1 MSTAPAIILQL
12 SGVGLRYGE
21 AAAVL
26 HDIQLRLEA
35 GSFHFLSGPTGAGK
49 TSLLRLMSLALPPS
63 TGTMRLFG
71 QDIATLDRAGIA
83 ALRQRVG
90 VVFQDFR
97 LLEHLSSFD
106 NVALP
111 LRINGADED
120 ETARFVADMLG
131 WLGLGDKLDALPA
144 DLSMG
149 QRQMICI
156 ARAVVGKPRLLLA
169 DEPTSNIDAKNA
181 DRLMNLF
188 IQLHKLGTA
197 VVFATHS
204 QSLLERYP
212 YPILEMT
219 AGRLSPPRRPRAATG
234 PDGPPVGP
242 SDGSTSEAPSPEPAP
257 GEPGPGEP
265 EERPGPGPVAA
276 RATRS
281 VVGD

>member
-1 MSTAPAIILQL
+1 LSTPPSIILQL

-26 HDIQLRLEA
+26 HDIDLRLEA

-49 TSLLRLMSLALPPS
+49 TSLLRLMSLSLPPT
-63 TGTMRLFG
+63 TGAMRLFG
-71 QDIATLDRAGIA
+71 DDIATLDRTGIA
-83 ALRQRVG
+83 VLRQRIG

-97 LLEHLSSFD
+97 LLEHLSAFD

-131 WLGLGDKLDALPA
+131 WLGLGNKLDALPA

-181 DRLMNLF
+181 ERLMNLF

-204 QSLLERYP
+204 QTLLDRYP
-212 YPILEMT
+212 YPILEMA
-219 AGRLSPPRRPRAATG
+219 AGRLRAARRPAPKTPADTPVAEAA
-234 PDGPPVGP
+234 PPKAVAG
-242 SDGSTSEAPSPEPAP
+242 DPENP
-257 GEPGPGEP
+257 GESQGGHGEVP
-265 EERPGPGPVAA
+265 NAAPAA
-276 RATRS
+276 RV